1 MWSSQWVVGGFAG
14 RPSRKKQHVTW
25 ATTCLILHSANIND
39 FLPPMFTAIAQTE
52 TRSTPLPH
60 FTYLKGV
67 LVFHRFCL
75 RLFFLFFYFFWRMTG
90 WVWGTERWANI
101 KQQRFE
107 ANSGEGERNQQAGS
121 RCCVCFGRLKWKGLV
136 GCPTGCPQHFRRSSL
151 WRSRNQSD
159 VVYVTWV
166 STWVSTSLL
175 FLLCSLRDC
184 QQHLGK
190 RKHADELTAIRIRFT
205 ILRWGKKEA
214 WARK

>member
-1 MWSSQWVVGGFAG
+1 MTSSNQCSLRLLRLRLGQLLFLISPTWKGFWSSIGSVYA
-14 RPSRKKQHVTW
+14 
-25 ATTCLILHSANIND
+25 
-39 FLPPMFTAIAQTE
+39 
-52 TRSTPLPH
+52 
-60 FTYLKGV
+60 Y
-67 LVFHRFCL
+67 
-75 RLFFLFFYFFWRMTG
+75 FFYFFNFFWRMTG

-205 ILRWGKKEA
+205 ILRWEKKEA